1 MYISLKSAPQN
12 TLVFVEGQTQKLA
25 SLPDMCSSERRQILF
40 GVPVADDAATLVLSI
55 PVCWKQHFIS

>member
-1 MYISLKSAPQN
+1 M
-12 TLVFVEGQTQKLA
+12 EGQTQKLA

-40 GVPVADDAATLVLSI
+40 AVSIADDAATLLLST

>member
-1 MYISLKSAPQN
+1 M
-12 TLVFVEGQTQKLA
+12 EGQTQKLA

-40 GVPVADDAATLVLSI
+40 GVSIADDAATLLLST